1 MIVPKHDIS
10 KAIDMTT
17 KRPSITVL
25 GLGAM
30 GSALARAFLRAG
42 YETYVWNRTRQRA
55 AVRTVIEEGGHFL
68 QDAAAAVAS
77 ADILIFCLLDYNS
90 IYDQLALV
98 NLGGKIVVNLTNGT
112 PSDARSMSAWAH
124 EHGAA
129 QYFDGGVMCVPEHV
143 GSEHAFVYYS
153 GESVGDIRR
162 IEDVLAVFGSVEY
175 MGEDPGAAALY
186 DLAFLAAMYG
196 MFVGAMTAFAML
208 RDSNPKAS
216 QNWTQKIAPGLQALL
231 PSLGAVA
238 AAVEVGDDDPH
249 GHTNLM
255 QQRGLHNI
263 MVACR
268 DQGVDTGALKFLK
281 AAFDAVVAEGGD
293 GGGMAM
299 VAKKF
304 IK

>member
-1 MIVPKHDIS
+1 
-10 KAIDMTT
+10 MTT

-129 QYFDGGVMCVPEHV
+129 QYFDGGVI
-143 GSEHAFVYYS
+143 

-216 QNWTQKIAPGLQALL
+216 QTWTQKIAPGLQALL